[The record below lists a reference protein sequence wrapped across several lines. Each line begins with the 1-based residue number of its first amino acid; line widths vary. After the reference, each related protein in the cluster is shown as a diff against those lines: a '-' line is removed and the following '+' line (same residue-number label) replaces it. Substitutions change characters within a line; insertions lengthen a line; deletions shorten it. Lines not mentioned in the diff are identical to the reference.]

1 MISEQARPAGYYDDG
16 AGGVFRELM
25 LNSSNPMQLW
35 VEYDGQA
42 RRLDVTLVPVQVP
55 KSDKLLLSVAIDL
68 STIVSDPV
76 YSLRP
81 KIFAPFDFC
90 ASHLNNR
97 LIQ

>member
-1 MISEQARPAGYYDDG
+1 
-16 AGGVFRELM
+16 M

-42 RRLDVTLVPVQVP
+42 RRLDVTLVSVEVP

-76 YSLRP
+76 YSLRR